1 MVANPACPSLS
12 GVSPGVLVRNYSAEL
27 VRFRTSKE
35 IKAFSLSGELIQNCF
50 GHIAR
55 TSTDFLLVR
64 LSPYGKDRF
73 SDKRPSLGVKA
84 ALGGLAA

>member
-1 MVANPACPSLS
+1 MVASPACPSLS
-12 GVSPGVLVRNYSAEL
+12 GVSPGSLVHNYSAQL
-27 VRFRTSKE
+27 VHFRTSKE
-35 IKAFSLSGELIQNCF
+35 IKAFSLSGELVPNCF

-73 SDKRPSLGVKA
+73 SDKRPSLGAKA
-84 ALGGLAA
+84 AIGGMAA